1 MFVASR
7 LEQVADL
14 IAMSDATRRNEF
26 AFPRAESL
34 WVNSNTEKENGE

>member
-1 MFVASR
+1 MFVASW

-26 AFPRAESL
+26 AFPRAESI
-34 WVNSNTEKENGE
+34 WVTSEKENGE